1 MDTTRGGTSRLLN
14 ICITAGCAVSVSKI
28 SKTSK
33 HKNISSL
40 EPLYS
45 SFTEDNGY
53 ATIDTK
59 NDDTD
64 NNEGNDGTD
73 GNGNE
78 SKDIYNNRR
87 NNSRNVQT
95 NEVTIP
101 EQQEHQREIEK
112 EAHWSSVGKYSSE
125 RACIANGAL

>member
-14 ICITAGCAVSVSKI
+14 ICITAGCGVLSQI

-33 HKNISSL
+33 HKNISRL

-59 NDDTD
+59 NDDT
-64 NNEGNDGTD
+64 NNNYYNKKSDYNNPNNPNYHND
-73 GNGNE
+73 
-78 SKDIYNNRR
+78 SKIDSSKSNRR
-87 NNSRNVQT
+87 NK
-95 NEVTIP
+95 
-101 EQQEHQREIEK
+101 REK
-112 EAHWSSVGKYSSE
+112 
-125 RACIANGAL
+125 

>member
-14 ICITAGCAVSVSKI
+14 ICITAGCGVESKI

-33 HKNISSL
+33 HKNISRL

-78 SKDIYNNRR
+78 SKDINNNRR